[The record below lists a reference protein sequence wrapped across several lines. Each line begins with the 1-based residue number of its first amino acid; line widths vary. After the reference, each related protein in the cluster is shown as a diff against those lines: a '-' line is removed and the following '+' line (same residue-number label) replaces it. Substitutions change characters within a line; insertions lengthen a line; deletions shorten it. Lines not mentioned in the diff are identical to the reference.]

1 MFFTRYVGSNPA
13 STANGRVPQ
22 VVRGL
27 DEIYGV

>member
-1 MFFTRYVGSNPA
+1 L
-13 STANGRVPQ
+13 TANGRVPQ